1 MNLKSVDKLKNP
13 SNVPAIELLG
23 CVDDL
28 TNGQC
33 YVWEYDTIFE
43 VLKKEYDI
51 TLPPQAAD
59 RLMAI
64 TAASINPSFLWDFTI
79 FQCLVQSLNFDE
91 AVTDTV
97 VQCSP
102 GECMAAIKELEVLGQ
117 SIGEDYSRSMYNDDS
132 RIYVAGCCLASGL
145 VCLPEYLS
153 FCDEELDRM
162 LPVSSRLSLE
172 EKTKVRLQAKKE
184 IMVEPKDM
192 DSDNPLE
199 VMVRKIQEA
208 QLYLSHHH
216 KLVTASNFTL
226 RGYYLD
232 VGGL

>member
-1 MNLKSVDKLKNP
+1 MSRGTADKLRSP
-13 SNVPAIELLG
+13 SKIPAIELLS

-28 TNGQC
+28 TNGNC
-33 YVWEYDTIFE
+33 YAWEYDTTFE
-43 VLKKEYDI
+43 VLKKEYEI

-59 RLMAI
+59 RLMAAM
-64 TAASINPSFLWDFTI
+64 AASINPSFLWDFTI

-117 SIGEDYSRSMYNDDS
+117 AIGEDYSRSMYNDDC
-132 RIYVAGCCLASGL
+132 RIYIAGCCLAAGL
-145 VCLPEYLS
+145 VCTPEYLS

-162 LPVSSRLSLE
+162 LPVSSRLSPE

-184 IMVEPKDM
+184 IRVEPRDM

-208 QLYLSHHH
+208 QLYLEHHH

-226 RGYYLD
+226 RGNNFA
-232 VGGL
+232 VGSL